1 MTMMDKQIKVLVAFA
16 SKHGSTKG
24 IADFIG
30 EKLRRRGVQADV
42 LEVDQVKNV
51 GDYAAF
57 VIGSALYM
65 NRWLKEAT
73 KFVSRNKSILS
84 TRPVWLFSSGPVG
97 KERKDPKGRD
107 VLDPL
112 VSGPK
117 ELEDLR
123 QELHPRDHQIFFGAL
138 DPTKLG
144 FLYNQV
150 RKSAT
155 IRASLPEGDFRE
167 WSEIEAWSNGIART
181 LEQEEG
187 HLKTT
192 MMMDESSIQ
201 T

>member
-1 MTMMDKQIKVLVAFA
+1 MKVLIAFA
-16 SKHGSTKG
+16 TKHGSTKG

-30 EKLRRRGVQADV
+30 EKLRRRGAQVDV
-42 LEVDQVKNV
+42 IEVDRVQNV
-51 GDYAAF
+51 RDYDAF
-57 VIGSALYM
+57 VIGSAVYGQH
-65 NRWLKEAT
+65 WIKEAT
-73 KFVSRNKSILS
+73 KFASRNKSILS

-117 ELEDLR
+117 ELEELR
-123 QELHPRDHQIFFGAL
+123 QDLHPRDHQIFFGAL
-138 DPTKLG
+138 DGTKLG
-144 FLYNQV
+144 FIYRQI

-167 WSEIEAWSNGIART
+167 WGEIEAWSNSIASS

-187 HLKTT
+187 EKEAPKTMT
-192 MMMDESSIQ
+192 MNESIQ